1 MDGRSGEKRG
11 NRWRG
16 RAWAAE
22 VECSSYLDRVCD
34 TVGRLAE
41 NEDTWAGDAHQRTVV
56 GRVGVGL
63 MGQGWMGRRR
73 RPEDAESFLHP
84 HSGSLYSLEGE
95 RNGRMGN
102 RNVNGNGKGK
112 RRESCKKSRNSYI
125 CMYVCMYIHM

>member
-1 MDGRSGEKRG
+1 MARLLEKRG

-84 HSGSLYSLEGE
+84 HSGSLYCFWG
-95 RNGRMGN
+95 GRG
-102 RNVNGNGKGK
+102 
-112 RRESCKKSRNSYI
+112 RREKEKKKGD
-125 CMYVCMYIHM
+125 